1 MSQPMVDHTG
11 KRAGRGPI
19 SRILLSY
26 GAVARLSRA
35 LELSGTGC
43 RGCTR
48 EGLNKRAEAW
58 IWAWL
63 VTHWRLSGVMGGG
76 DAALRF
82 RRGCRPDCG
91 HITPAGRPLSGAAPP
106 TQWGGA

>member
-1 MSQPMVDHTG
+1 M
-11 KRAGRGPI
+11 A
-19 SRILLSY
+19 
-26 GAVARLSRA
+26 AVAISIPVPITLAKVTCFFSISVATRGIGTIHPPARLPK
-35 LELSGTGC
+35 
-43 RGCTR
+43 

-91 HITPAGRPLSGAAPP
+91 HITPAGSPIA
-106 TQWGGA
+106 GGAP